1 MEEEPVK
8 DHSTDRKQRGEITAK
23 NLEPFRHLTDGELTC
38 LLRDP
43 DPRSRA
49 AAARLLGDR
58 RCADAVN
65 ALCERLAAEK
75 ALYARLAAGEALAAI
90 GLPALPGLI
99 SLLGK
104 IGGNQYRALP
114 ETGFFKK
121 SYPLPRDLAARVI
134 IRMGEAALPALEE
147 VIRQGQRDSVLE
159 AVDAIGHIAFYSKNT
174 RSQGVLLDLY
184 RRSSGDELT
193 RWKLARAFQSF
204 PSTEVRELLEEIIQ
218 TDSDPVMRS
227 DALRSLALHGQGVS
241 ESIRAAIRC
250 DSDPEMQKVADF
262 FLK

>member
-1 MEEEPVK
+1 MK
-8 DHSTDRKQRGEITAK
+8 DHSTARRQRGEVTLK
-23 NLEPFRHLTDGELTC
+23 DLEPFRQLTDGG
-38 LLRDP
+38 LLGLLSDP
-43 DPRSRA
+43 DPRTRA

-58 RCADAVN
+58 RSAEAVN
-65 ALCERLAAEK
+65 TLCERLAAEK

-104 IGGNQYRALP
+104 IGSNQYRAVP
-114 ETGFFKK
+114 DTGFFKK

-184 RRSSGDELT
+184 CRSDGDELT
-193 RWKLARAFQSF
+193 RWKLVRAFQSY
-204 PSTEVRELLEEIIQ
+204 PAAGVRELLVEIIQ
-218 TDSDPVMRS
+218 HDPNPVMRC

-250 DSDPEMQKVADF
+250 DSDPEMQKVAGF